1 MLRTKVHQ
9 QKIQTWQGYH
19 QDVIREKGR
28 TETEEMKDFWLV
40 RAMEGT
46 HLKLKKKKKKV
57 AKESNQG
64 LMFLEIEMK
73 LRTMKSTEGF
83 QSR

>member
-1 MLRTKVHQ
+1 MKASAHWLLSAV
-9 QKIQTWQGYH
+9 
-19 QDVIREKGR
+19 
-28 TETEEMKDFWLV
+28 EE
-40 RAMEGT
+40 T
-46 HLKLKKKKKKV
+46 HLKLENV

-73 LRTMKSTEGF
+73 LRTMKSKEGF